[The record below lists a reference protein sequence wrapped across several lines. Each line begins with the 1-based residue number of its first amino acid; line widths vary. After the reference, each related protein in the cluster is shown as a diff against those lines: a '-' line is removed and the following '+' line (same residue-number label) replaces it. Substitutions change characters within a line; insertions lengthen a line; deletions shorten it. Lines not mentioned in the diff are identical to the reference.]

1 MTSLYERV
9 QEIKKATGWS
19 QERIGM
25 ETGLALSTIG
35 RIFRVPGYSGNETS
49 HILIRQLYE
58 KVVRSP
64 FSDYLDRLFNRYD
77 RWKTQYPKKEFSEL
91 LDILEVLLK
100 NHKDLH
106 SDSLDACRLR
116 WLLGHI
122 YFDRAFYLYKYEELR
137 WAQLALEWYENALE
151 GLQKQGSDLL
161 VQQYKLQQCIVSTRF
176 NLCEP
181 GKRAD
186 NADIR
191 RWLQSIDYLNLVAT
205 VLKEDNW
212 NWMAARNG
220 LVAASILQDGQKC
233 KVFWYAMQAAN
244 QHFEDPHFEPEPNM
258 PAIMQDPDLSWFREY
273 FLEAHQVTRHT
284 H

>member
-49 HILIRQLYE
+49 HTLIRQLYE
-58 KVVRSP
+58 KVVQSP
-64 FSDYLDRLFNRYD
+64 FSDYLERLFNRYD
-77 RWKTQYPKKEFSEL
+77 HWKALYPKKEFSEL
-91 LDILEVLLK
+91 LDILEILLK
-100 NHKDLH
+100 NHKNLH
-106 SDSLDACRLR
+106 TDSLDACRLR

-137 WAQLALEWYENALE
+137 WAQLALEWYEKALE
-151 GLQKQGSDLL
+151 GLRAQSTKDLL

-176 NLCEP
+176 NLCEA
-181 GKRAD
+181 GKRAEH
-186 NADIR
+186 AEIR
-191 RWLQSIDYLNLVAT
+191 KWLRSIDYLYLVKT
-205 VLKEDNW
+205 VLQEDAW

-220 LVAASILQDGQKC
+220 LIVASILQDAEKC
-233 KVFWYAMQAAN
+233 EFFWKAMQQAN
-244 QHFEDPHFEPEPNM
+244 QHFGDVHFTPGPDM
-258 PAIMQDPDLSWFREY
+258 PPVAQDPDLGWFREY
-273 FLEAHQVTRHT
+273 CC
-284 H
+284 

>member
-49 HILIRQLYE
+49 HTLIRQLYE

-64 FSDYLDRLFNRYD
+64 FSDYLERLFNRYD
-77 RWKTQYPKKEFSEL
+77 HWKAQYPKKEFSEL

-100 NHKDLH
+100 NHKDLNM
-106 SDSLDACRLR
+106 DSLDACRLR

-137 WAQLALEWYENALE
+137 WAQLALEWYEKALE
-151 GLQKQGSDLL
+151 GLQKHGSNLL

-186 NADIR
+186 NAEIR
-191 RWLQSIDYLNLVAT
+191 KWLASIDYLNLVET

-220 LVAASILQDGQKC
+220 LVAASILQDAEKC
-233 KVFWYAMQAAN
+233 QLFWQAMQAAN
-244 QHFEDPHFEPEPNM
+244 QHFQDPAFEPEPEM
-258 PAIMQDPDLSWFREY
+258 PAVTQDPDLLWFREY
-273 FLEAHQVTRHT
+273 CLVAHSAKLSAH
-284 H
+284 